1 MIIGSHVSMSGKKM
15 FLGSVETSIENGAN
29 ALMIYTGAPQN
40 TRRKAIEDLRIPEG
54 RALLTEHDFKDVV
67 VHAPY
72 IVNLG
77 NTFKHNRLVKIKKIW
92 DILLNILSIF
102 LNVSICNHFG
112 SPYPTTSSQF
122 TLTINKQS
130 EIDLVL
136 CRISIDRFP
145 HHSKL

>member
-1 MIIGSHVSMSGKKM
+1 MIIGSHVSMSGRKM

-77 NTFKHNRLVKIKKIW
+77 NTFKPESFKFAVEFLKEEVKRA
-92 DILLNILSIF
+92 DAL
-102 LNVSICNHFG
+102 G
-112 SPYPTTSSQF
+112 ASQ
-122 TLTINKQS
+122 
-130 EIDLVL
+130 LVL
-136 CRISIDRFP
+136 HPGSHVGAGPDAAIASITEG
-145 HHSKL
+145 LNQIIT